1 MGKVNNYPFSII
13 NYPCPS
19 SFLAHGGTVPLRV
32 FPLFFMFFLSH
43 KKASADPAVL
53 ALQIVVSA
61 FLFLATLA
69 SLVGVVLA
77 HVSLQSGTMTFG
89 SAADSLSLLAFA
101 VSLTLWSH
109 SMTCLMPPEVTV
121 TKKK

>member
-1 MGKVNNYPFSII
+1 M
-13 NYPCPS
+13 
-19 SFLAHGGTVPLRV
+19 
-32 FPLFFMFFLSH
+32 LFMSH

-77 HVSLQSGTMTFG
+77 HVSVQTGTLTFG
-89 SAADSLSLLAFA
+89 SSADSLSLLAFA
-101 VSLTLWSH
+101 VSLVLWSH
-109 SMTCLMPPEVTV
+109 SMSCLMTPEVPTP
-121 TKKK
+121 KKK